1 VLYGYKPIAAARLL
15 GLRPRFWLACLILI
29 SPLIVRAEAVTDVRV
44 LIDVSGSMKKN
55 DPRNLRTPALEMLV
69 GLLPENTKSGIWT
82 FGRYV
87 NMQVKLG
94 KVDKDWKRLAM
105 LEAKKIHSRGLYT
118 NIEEAVKRST
128 TDWTKPDPGYER
140 HLILLTDGMVDI
152 GKDARLNEQ
161 SRRRLLNDIL
171 PRLEGA
177 DVTIHSIA
185 LSQHADAELLN
196 TLSGATKGSFEQVDN
211 AEQLQRIFLKLFE
224 KSVKPDTLPIE
235 DNKFTVDKHVSDIT
249 VLIFRAKDSPA
260 TQLTTPTGKT
270 WSAQKHPDAVNW
282 HHDEGYDLVTVKGP
296 AAGEWNLQA
305 KVDPDNR
312 VMVVS
317 NLSLKV
323 DKLPNTIMLGDEF
336 DVRTRLLEE
345 GKTVTHKNLLEK
357 TNFLVKLVSKAG
369 EIEKISLEDNGEV
382 PDVIK
387 GDGIYSKSIDNI
399 GSAGE
404 YELSVQARSLT
415 FERAI
420 QHSLQ
425 VHDSPANI
433 AITQAADNK
442 PFTLSIKPHA
452 GLIRPE
458 SVSMQVTLPDGET
471 QIVKQGDDHT
481 WTIDVPEKYA
491 NKKFTLTLAG
501 TRYTDEPIKM
511 DFENVLAVT
520 DKAQSLAL
528 KVSPKKADENPEAKQ
543 DEKVSDDEKAEDEV
557 ADAESAGEEAVEE
570 DGFNWILVIAII
582 IGVNVFVI
590 GGGWF
595 AYRTWKKRQLKQEGA
610 VEAALTNE

>member
-1 VLYGYKPIAAARLL
+1 MVLARLA
-15 GLRPRFWLACLILI
+15 GLRPRVWLICLILI
-29 SPLIVRAEAVTDVRV
+29 SPLSVGAEAVTDVRV

-55 DPRNLRTPALEMLV
+55 DPRNLRAPALKMLV

-94 KVDKDWKRLAM
+94 KVNKEWKKQAM
-105 LEAKKIHSRGLYT
+105 LEANKIHSRGLYT

-128 TDWTKPDPGYER
+128 SDWSKPDPAYER

-152 GKDARLNEQ
+152 GEDKRLNEQ
-161 SRRRLLNDIL
+161 SRRRVLNDIL
-171 PRLEGA
+171 PRLESA

-196 TLSGATKGSFEQVDN
+196 ALSGATKGSFEQVDN

-235 DNKFTVDKHVSDIT
+235 ENKFTVDKHVSDIT
-249 VLIFRAKDSPA
+249 VLIFLAKDSPA
-260 TQLTTPTGKT
+260 TQLITPNGKT
-270 WSAQKHPDAVNW
+270 WSAKTHPDAVNW
-282 HHDEGYDLVTVKGP
+282 HHDNGYDLVTVKGP
-296 AAGEWNLQA
+296 DAGEWKLQA

-345 GKTVTHKNLLEK
+345 GKTVTHKDLLAK
-357 TNFLVKLVSKAG
+357 TNFIVKLVNKADG
-369 EIEKISLEDNGEV
+369 IEKISLEDNGEA

-387 GDGIYSKSIDNI
+387 GDGIYSKTVDQI
-399 GSAGE
+399 GATGE
-404 YELSVQARSLT
+404 YEFSVRARSLT

-420 QHSLQ
+420 QHTLQ

-433 AITQAADNK
+433 LITQAHEDKA
-442 PFTLSIKPHA
+442 FSLAIKPHS

-458 SVSMQVTLPDGET
+458 SVSMQVTLPDGST
-471 QIVKQGDDHT
+471 QIVEQGDDHT
-481 WTIDVPEKYA
+481 WKIDLPKKYA
-491 NKKFTLTLAG
+491 NKKFTLTMAG

-511 DFENVLAVT
+511 DFENVLSVT
-520 DKAQSLAL
+520 EKAQSLAL
-528 KVSPKKADENPEAKQ
+528 KVKEKKAKA
-543 DEKVSDDEKAEDEV
+543 KAEDGHDKKEAV
-557 ADAESAGEEAVEE
+557 DEKGEEEPATEE
-570 DGFNWILVIAII
+570 DGFNWILVIAMIV
-582 IGVNVFVI
+582 GVNAIVI

-595 AYRTWKKRQLKQEGA
+595 AYRSWKKRQQKQEVD